1 MFASVFVDYLQKN
14 NLTAYKVAKETG
26 ISQGLMNQ
34 YKNGVKTPTVD
45 NLLKISNYLNCSVD
59 YLLGISD
66 DPSRAGQAA
75 VLTEENKNITIGNTP
90 IIAERIK
97 EEAHR
102 QDVKVKDLL
111 AQCQIDRNLVNKL
124 ANGRDTGTQNICK
137 IADFLNCSTDYLLGL
152 SNDPVKNNS
161 PDLNTN
167 EIAILKLFRQLSD
180 TQQGILIG
188 RAELMVEENDNR
200 YEQEGAG

>member
-1 MFASVFVDYLQKN
+1 M
-14 NLTAYKVAKETG
+14 
-26 ISQGLMNQ
+26 
-34 YKNGVKTPTVD
+34 
-45 NLLKISNYLNCSVD
+45 
-59 YLLGISD
+59 
-66 DPSRAGQAA
+66 
-75 VLTEENKNITIGNTP
+75 ENTQ

-97 EEAHR
+97 EEARR

-161 PDLNTN
+161 TDLSFN
-167 EIAILKLFRQLSD
+167 EKTIVKLFRQLRE

-188 RAELMVEENDNR
+188 RAELMI
-200 YEQEGAG
+200 EQSE

>member
-1 MFASVFVDYLQKN
+1 M
-14 NLTAYKVAKETG
+14 
-26 ISQGLMNQ
+26 
-34 YKNGVKTPTVD
+34 
-45 NLLKISNYLNCSVD
+45 
-59 YLLGISD
+59 
-66 DPSRAGQAA
+66 
-75 VLTEENKNITIGNTP
+75 ENTQ

-97 EEAHR
+97 EEARR

-161 PDLNTN
+161 TDLSFN
-167 EIAILKLFRQLSD
+167 EKTIVKLFRQLSE

-188 RAELMVEENDNR
+188 RAELMIEQSEEIYN
-200 YEQEGAG
+200 QKGAV

>member
-1 MFASVFVDYLQKN
+1 M
-14 NLTAYKVAKETG
+14 
-26 ISQGLMNQ
+26 
-34 YKNGVKTPTVD
+34 
-45 NLLKISNYLNCSVD
+45 
-59 YLLGISD
+59 
-66 DPSRAGQAA
+66 
-75 VLTEENKNITIGNTP
+75 ENTQ

-97 EEAHR
+97 EEARR

-137 IADFLNCSTDYLLGL
+137 IADFLDCSTDYLLGL

-161 PDLNTN
+161 TDLSFN
-167 EIAILKLFRQLSD
+167 EKTIVKLFRQLSE

-188 RAELMVEENDNR
+188 RAELMIEQSEEIYN
-200 YEQEGAG
+200 QKGAV

>member
-1 MFASVFVDYLQKN
+1 M
-14 NLTAYKVAKETG
+14 
-26 ISQGLMNQ
+26 
-34 YKNGVKTPTVD
+34 
-45 NLLKISNYLNCSVD
+45 
-59 YLLGISD
+59 
-66 DPSRAGQAA
+66 
-75 VLTEENKNITIGNTP
+75 ENTQ

-97 EEAHR
+97 EEARR

-161 PDLNTN
+161 TDLSFN
-167 EIAILKLFRQLSD
+167 EKTIVKLFRQLSE